1 MSRVASTFPCC
12 NNMKQ
17 GPNCQASSNMRTKES
32 SSTCVTPLDLLWHA
46 RKSYVAKVLRWEPE
60 RMLGSL
66 YHNRIQVEVLGLLVR
81 RVRIPSCNVESLLL
95 LRNENGARKAF
106 PYSVQL
112 SVLGTTNHEPARDVR
127 LHSKF
132 KFENSAGR
140 CGTSFAMSS
149 SWREPGTPPPMR

>member
-1 MSRVASTFPCC
+1 
-12 NNMKQ
+12 
-17 GPNCQASSNMRTKES
+17 
-32 SSTCVTPLDLLWHA
+32 
-46 RKSYVAKVLRWEPE
+46 
-60 RMLGSL
+60 MLGRVTSPKCCDGNQKGCL
-66 YHNRIQVEVLGLLVR
+66 ARSITTESRSRVLGLLVR

-112 SVLGTTNHEPARDVR
+112 SVLGTTNHEHARDVR

-140 CGTSFAMSS
+140 YGTSFAMSS
-149 SWREPGTPPPMR
+149 SWREPGTPPPTR